1 MTEPASSV
9 FSASWPGLAL
19 LHADAECVVVSK
31 PSGIHS
37 VPGLGSDKHDSLLTR
52 LQAVDPLFHA
62 VHRLDR
68 DTSGVMVFGRTKAAV
83 RALGMQF
90 EARTVHKRYVAL
102 VAGLVADDA
111 GEINLPMRYAPEIK
125 PRQVVD
131 AVNGKPAAV
140 IASQALITGTFSLT
154 LSAIQM
160 GYLPRTTIRHTTE
173 NARGPITMSWPTL
186 AFTVRLRRPGQSTRR
201 SSARRARTGSNQR
214 ERSASTGLTVMAG
227 PMTTGHV
234 AHTCQQVFPEGSV
247 LIADG
252 GNTARPSLTANRC
265 GCRSSSSGS
274 CQTSRAPE
282 TPSGTSSTNR
292 PTPSHRCTSSQK
304 RRRRPRT
311 DWVKGSSETAMAQPP
326 NANGSYN
333 QVQPGC
339 LDPRRRRD

>member
-102 VAGLVADDA
+102 VAGQVADDA

-125 PRQVVD
+125 PRQIVD
-131 AVNGKPAAV
+131 AVNGKPATTLWQVLERRADTTLL
-140 IASQALITGTFSLT
+140 ALTPITGRTHQLRVHCQAMGHAIVGDSLYA
-154 LSAIQM
+154 SEIWQ
-160 GYLPRTTIRHTTE
+160 
-173 NARGPITMSWPTL
+173 
-186 AFTVRLRRPGQSTRR
+186 
-201 SSARRARTGSNQR
+201 RARTR
-214 ERSASTGLTVMAG
+214 LCLHASELSFDH
-227 PMTTGHV
+227 P
-234 AHTCQQVFPEGSV
+234 
-247 LIADG
+247 
-252 GNTARPSLTANRC
+252 
-265 GCRSSSSGS
+265 SSGERMRFVLPES
-274 CQTSRAPE
+274 FTS
-282 TPSGTSSTNR
+282 
-292 PTPSHRCTSSQK
+292 
-304 RRRRPRT
+304 
-311 DWVKGSSETAMAQPP
+311 
-326 NANGSYN
+326 
-333 QVQPGC
+333 
-339 LDPRRRRD
+339 